1 MLRRLSLGLVGL
13 SLAAAVAACNSND
26 ATALNGGLGIG
37 PDFPSLTLYAA
48 NSTQNAIGIYP
59 PGTASGSGPAYQIGG
74 ANTTLSGPQ
83 YLAFDSSSDLWI
95 TNYNTSTGISSV
107 VEIKALATGNVVP
120 FGGFS
125 FANMGQPRGIAL
137 DKTPGTIAIAAV
149 DTTATAPAA
158 PSQVQLFTTADNGA
172 TVPYLVIA
180 GAATGLNVP
189 SGVAYD
195 KNDAIWVTN
204 LQGASVEKFVVPTPS
219 PTPSGSPSPTPT
231 ATPTPTPTP
240 SPTATPVGPTPTPS
254 PTAVPAYFNNLAP
267 TTTIAGANTQLVNP
281 TGIFV
286 DPNGVIYVSDS
297 GRKAVLVF
305 AASASGN
312 VAPTSQI
319 SGALTGFV
327 TPSDVKVDTSGKIYV
342 ADSGAG
348 KIFVFAAGASGNV
361 APTLTYTAPGTL
373 VGIGLA
379 P

>member
-1 MLRRLSLGLVGL
+1 
-13 SLAAAVAACNSND
+13 VAFD
-26 ATALNGGLGIG
+26 
-37 PDFPSLTLYAA
+37 
-48 NSTQNAIGIYP
+48 
-59 PGTASGSGPAYQIGG
+59 TAS
-74 ANTTLSGPQ
+74 
-83 YLAFDSSSDLWI
+83 DLFV
-95 TNYNTSTGISSV
+95 TNYDTSTGTSGV

-125 FANMGQPRGIAL
+125 YANMGQPRGIGI
-137 DKTPGTIAIAAV
+137 DKTLGTIAVAAV

-158 PSQVQLFTTADNGA
+158 PSQIQLFTTGDSGA
-172 TVPYLVIA
+172 TAPYLAIA
-180 GAATGLNVP
+180 GAATGLDVP

-219 PTPSGSPSPTPT
+219 PAPSGSPSPTPT

-240 SPTATPVGPTPTPS
+240 IPTATPVGPTPTPA
-254 PTAVPAYFNNLAP
+254 PTAVPGYFDNLAP
-267 TTTIAGANTQLVNP
+267 TTTIAGANTQLINP
-281 TGIFV
+281 TGIFI

-327 TPSDVKVDTSGKIYV
+327 TPTDVKLDTSGKIYV

-361 APTLTYTAPGTL
+361 APVTTYTAPGTL

>member
-26 ATALNGGLGIG
+26 STALNGGLGIG
-37 PDFPSLTLYAA
+37 PNFPSLTLYAA

-74 ANTTLSGPQ
+74 SNTTLNGPQ
-83 YLAFDSSSDLWI
+83 YLAFDASSNLWI
-95 TNYNTSTGISSV
+95 TNYNTSTGVSNI
-107 VEIKALATGNVVP
+107 VEIKALATGNVIP

-158 PSQVQLFTTADNGA
+158 PSQIQLFSTGNSGPSL
-172 TVPYLVIA
+172 PYLVIA

-189 SGVAYD
+189 SGVAFD

-240 SPTATPVGPTPTPS
+240 SPTATPVGPTPTPV
-254 PTAVPAYFNNLAP
+254 PTAVPTYFTNLAP
-267 TTTIAGANTQLVNP
+267 TTTIAGANTQLINP
-281 TGIFV
+281 TGIFI

-305 AASASGN
+305 AASATGN

-327 TPSDVKVDTSGKIYV
+327 TPTDVKLDTSGKIYV

-361 APTLTYTAPGTL
+361 APVTTYTAPGTL